1 METPRQIL
9 ELQHTIF
16 CDDVRLEVGNKLSAM
31 GIFSNLVVPQLP
43 ITMMKFAVINHWSGE
58 GEHLSEVRI
67 LSPDRTTPLIVSMPT
82 KIEVPVNGYADNI
95 TFFANVTFTV
105 SGNYVVQTLIN
116 SSLFAEK
123 LLPVAVAQQQTM
135 AGGETIN

>member
-1 METPRQIL
+1 METPRQRL

-43 ITMMKFAVINHWSGE
+43 ITIMKFAVVNHWAGE

-67 LSPDRTTPLIVSMPT
+67 LTPDRTTPLIVSMPT

-95 TFFANVTFTV
+95 TFFANVTLSV

-116 SSLFAEK
+116 STLFAEK
-123 LLPVAVAQQQTM
+123 LLPVALVQQQPQS
-135 AGGETIN
+135 GEETIN